1 MAQSRYL
8 ASFLV
13 LWTLGPAVTGCGSRK
28 PTRLTAPRFSP
39 EQAATAILTRA
50 DTNSDG
56 SIDAG
61 EASQVPAL
69 KQAIRD
75 LDSDGDKHLARAELL
90 RWLEEIRQSRVA
102 INPLGLTITHRGKP
116 LDNAQVQLVPEDF
129 LGPGVSI
136 ATGTTDAAGLVR
148 PAIAGS
154 QHAGVNCGL
163 YRIEISG
170 RGNDGQPLAARF
182 NTATTL
188 GLAVGGQVPKSG
200 LVTIALD

>member
-13 LWTLGPAVTGCGSRK
+13 LWTLGLTVPGCGSRQ
-28 PTRLTAPRFSP
+28 PARLAAPSFSA
-39 EQAATAILTRA
+39 EQASAAILTRA

-61 EASQVPAL
+61 EASRVPAL

-75 LDSDGDKHLARAELL
+75 LDSDGDKRLAREELL
-90 RWLEEIRQSRVA
+90 RWFEEIRRSRVA

-116 LDNAQVQLVPEDF
+116 LGNAQVRLVPEDF

-148 PAIAGS
+148 PTIAGS

-163 YRIEISG
+163 YRLEISG

-188 GLAVGGQVPKSG
+188 GLAVGGQVPTSG

>member
-8 ASFLV
+8 GSFLI
-13 LWTLGPAVTGCGSRK
+13 LWTLGPAITGCGSRQ
-28 PTRLTAPRFSP
+28 PARLTAPSFSA

-50 DTNSDG
+50 DANSDG

-61 EASQVPAL
+61 EASRVPAL

-75 LDSDGDKHLARAELL
+75 LDNDGDKRLSREELL
-90 RWLEEIRQSRVA
+90 GWFEEIRRSRVA
-102 INPLGLTITHRGKP
+102 INPLGLTIIHRGKP
-116 LDNAQVQLVPEDF
+116 LGNALLQLVPEDF

-170 RGNDGQPLAARF
+170 RGNDGRPLAARF

>member
-1 MAQSRYL
+1 MAQSRYVASVL
-8 ASFLV
+8 A
-13 LWTLGPAVTGCGSRK
+13 LWTLGLAVTGCGSRR
-28 PTRLTAPRFSP
+28 PARLAAPSFSA

-61 EASQVPAL
+61 EASRVAAL

-75 LDSDGDKHLARAELL
+75 LDSDGDKRLARAELL
-90 RWLEEIRQSRVA
+90 RWFEEILRSRVA

-116 LDNAQVQLVPEDF
+116 LANAQVQLVPEDF

-154 QHAGVNCGL
+154 QHTGVNCGL

-170 RGNDGQPLAARF
+170 RGNDGRPLSARF

-188 GLAVGGQVPKSG
+188 GLAVGGHVPQSG